1 MKRVGRRKS
10 MVTAIYEALILK
22 RGIVTSCTTRYVDMP
37 THLINLHLWIEVDVR
52 RVFWRVWR
60 SQFRILC
67 HVLSLLLQLG
77 EGLVNRRQQVWF

>member
-1 MKRVGRRKS
+1 MKRVGGRKVWS
-10 MVTAIYEALILK
+10 QLQMK
-22 RGIVTSCTTRYVDMP
+22 QRGEMVTSCTTRYVDMP
-37 THLINLHLWIEVDVR
+37 THLINLHLWVEVDVR